1 MSHSNRVLILAVF
14 AAGLLLWGCS
24 RTLQEKKSTDSD
36 PGNVTQL
43 KFTGS
48 KVKLE
53 HDF

>member
-1 MSHSNRVLILAVF
+1 MRNRDKMVILALLS
-14 AAGLLLWGCS
+14 AGLLLWGCS
-24 RTLQEKKSTDSD
+24 HTFREKKSTASD
-36 PGNVTQL
+36 TGNITQL

>member
-1 MSHSNRVLILAVF
+1 MRKSDKARILVLLL
-14 AAGLLLWGCS
+14 AGLLLVGCS

-36 PGNVTQL
+36 QGNITQL

>member
-1 MSHSNRVLILAVF
+1 MRNSDKMLVLVLLS
-14 AAGLLLWGCS
+14 AGLLLWGCS
-24 RTLQEKKSTDSD
+24 HTLQEKKGTDSNEGD
-36 PGNVTQL
+36 MTQL

>member
-1 MSHSNRVLILAVF
+1 VRNNDKVLILAF
-14 AAGLLLWGCS
+14 LSAGLLLVGCS
-24 RTLQEKKSTDSD
+24 HTIQEKKSTSSNEGDI
-36 PGNVTQL
+36 TQL